1 MRIHHKLGLNQ
12 RKVQKTSK
20 QVANER
26 PYLVDASHLYVIDTV
41 DAVGHRHNPGAV
53 LVQIVDGLQFHIREF
68 AHLAV
73 RIGGIA
79 DAVKPEIKKETPV
92 YILRVYEVS
101 FPVMKKSQN
110 PFTQSFVSLSIAC
123 LLSMLLSCGLIASA
137 QAPATDSPQIEA
149 RAHALVAKLTLEQ
162 KIELLGGVDHMFTHA
177 VPAIDLPRFKMSDA
191 SVGIRTWGPTTAY
204 AGGAALAATW
214 DRSFA
219 RRLGESLGRDARAR
233 SVNFLLGPG
242 VNIARSPLNGRN
254 FEYLSEDPFL
264 NAALA
269 VPYIEGVQSQGVV
282 ATVKHFALNNQ
293 EFNRHN
299 ASSDVDERTMRE
311 IYFPAFEAAVT
322 QGHVD
327 AVMDSY
333 NLVNGDHATQ
343 NEFLNLKVLKGEWGF
358 QGILMSDWDATYD
371 GVAAAN
377 NGLDLEMPNA
387 RFMTA
392 KVLLAAVKAGTVK
405 ESTIDDK
412 VLRLLRTELRY
423 GFLDRPQFDPADST
437 YSVADRAVAL
447 EGAEKSITLLKNEGH
462 ALPLDPAKVKT
473 IAVIGP
479 NAWPAVTGG
488 GGSSEAQAFESVSI
502 LAGIA
507 NLAGPNIRVLYS
519 SGLPDTIE
527 VFRKTKW
534 SGGVMAATYPSKD
547 FTGAPETAT
556 PENIANFK
564 PEWRGPEDK
573 TPRSIRYTTSFKA
586 AKAGK
591 YLILSAASGSD
602 SYKVLVDGN
611 LVLAHPRAEGQ
622 NSKYAAIDLKAG
634 QTVSVVAEYLPGFA
648 GNRFGL
654 GMASES
660 DLISGEAKQFAA
672 AADVV
677 VIAAGFTARTE
688 SEGQDRAF
696 ELPWGQDA
704 LIDTIT
710 KINPHTIVTLSG
722 GVGTD
727 TGRWLAQ
734 VPALLQIY
742 YPGQEG
748 GTAVAEVLFGK
759 HNPEGKLP
767 VSFDRSWEENP
778 SAPYYYPIKGA
789 DTKLHVIEEG
799 KPPVDYVI
807 PHVKYEDGLMVG
819 YRYWTTTGKH
829 PLFPFGFGL
838 SYTSFSFANLQAP
851 ATAASGSTISVSFD
865 VTNTGSVAG
874 AEVAQL
880 YVSDPSST
888 VKRPER
894 ELKGFEK
901 VRLAPGETK
910 HVTINLD
917 ARAFSYWDAT
927 AHKWIIDPGKFVIL
941 AGDSSENTPLH
952 ADLTLN

>member
-1 MRIHHKLGLNQ
+1 LG
-12 RKVQKTSK
+12 
-20 QVANER
+20 
-26 PYLVDASHLYVIDTV
+26 
-41 DAVGHRHNPGAV
+41 
-53 LVQIVDGLQFHIREF
+53 
-68 AHLAV
+68 
-73 RIGGIA
+73 
-79 DAVKPEIKKETPV
+79 
-92 YILRVYEVS
+92 
-101 FPVMKKSQN
+101 
-110 PFTQSFVSLSIAC
+110 IAC
-123 LLSMLLSCGLIASA
+123 LLPILLFGCGLAVTA
-137 QAPATDSPQIEA
+137 QAPTPDSPAIEA
-149 RAHALVAKLTLEQ
+149 KAHALVAKLTLEQ

-177 VPAIDLPRFKMSDA
+177 VPAIDLPRLKMSDA

-204 AGGAALAATW
+204 AGGVALAATW
-214 DRSFA
+214 DPSFA
-219 RRLGESLGRDARAR
+219 RKLGESLGRDARAR
-233 SVNFLLGPG
+233 GVHFLLGPG
-242 VNIARSPLNGRN
+242 VNISRSPLNGRN

-264 NAALA
+264 NSGLV

-333 NLVNGDHATQ
+333 NLVNGVHATQ

-377 NGLDLEMPNA
+377 NGLDLEMPSP
-387 RFMTA
+387 RFMNA
-392 KVLLAAVKAGTVK
+392 KTLLAAVKAGTVK
-405 ESTIDDK
+405 ETTIDDK
-412 VLRLLRTELRY
+412 VLRLLRTTLRY

-447 EGAEKSITLLKNEGH
+447 EGALESITLLKNEGH

-488 GGSSEAQAFESVSI
+488 GGSSEVLAFEPVSI
-502 LAGIA
+502 VTGIA
-507 NLAGPNIRVLYS
+507 NLAGPNVRVLYS
-519 SGLPDTIE
+519 RGLPEMMEFFWQTRWE
-527 VFRKTKW
+527 
-534 SGGVMAATYPSKD
+534 GGIQMATYPSRD

-556 PENIANFK
+556 RENIANFK

-591 YLILSAASGSD
+591 YLIMSVASGSD
-602 SYKVLVDGN
+602 SYKVLVDGSQ
-611 LVLAHPRAEGQ
+611 VLAHPRAEGQ
-622 NSKYAAIDLKAG
+622 NPKYAAIDLKDG

-654 GMASES
+654 GMALES
-660 DLISGEAKQFAA
+660 DLIPDETKKFAA

-677 VIAAGFTARTE
+677 VVAAGFYARTE

-710 KINPHTIVTLSG
+710 KINAHTIVTLSG

-727 TGRWLAQ
+727 TNRWLAQ

-748 GTAVAEVLFGK
+748 GTAVAEVLFGQR
-759 HNPEGKLP
+759 NPEGKLP
-767 VSFDRSWEENP
+767 VTFDRSWDEDP
-778 SAPYYYPIKGA
+778 SAAYYYPAKGE
-789 DTKLHVIEEG
+789 DTALHVTEND
-799 KPPVDYVI
+799 KPPVDYVV
-807 PHVKYEDGLMVG
+807 PHVKYGDKLMVG
-819 YRYWTTTGKH
+819 YRSWTTTGKH

-838 SYTSFSFANLQAP
+838 SYTTFSFANLQAP
-851 ATAASGSTISVSFD
+851 ATAAAGATIPVSFD

-880 YVSDPSST
+880 YVSDPSAKVS
-888 VKRPER
+888 RPER

-910 HVTINLD
+910 HVTLNLD
-917 ARAFSYWDAT
+917 ARAFSYWDST
-927 AHKWIIDPGKFVIL
+927 AHKWTIDPGKFVIR
-941 AGDSSENTPLH
+941 AGDSSENTPLS